1 MDIYDL
7 IYHVIYH
14 VVRHILYPIGIVYA
28 GLEFHRYIYMH
39 YMLVDGDD
47 DEDDDEDDD
56 NDDDYNEFHEPTID
70 LCSRCKNPD
79 CSHRLANYI
88 ED

>member
-7 IYHVIYH
+7 VRNLLFYVIY
-14 VVRHILYPIGIVYA
+14 PICIIVLGNEVY
-28 GLEFHRYIYMH
+28 RYIYMH

-70 LCSRCKNPD
+70 LCSHCKNPD